1 MSDMTGNTA
10 LGGVDMDERSVE
22 AYLDSLILRGRTE
35 GTVQSYRGK
44 LQMLRAA
51 LPADGA
57 LNRETLES
65 WRRGM
70 SEAGYSPGTVNAAL
84 SVVNGYLA
92 FIGRKELQMERNAD
106 IAEPAAPELL
116 REEYIRLLQAA
127 RQLRRERAYM
137 LTKVFATTGLTVS
150 ELPRLTAQA
159 VEEGAVVSFPSGTRR
174 VSVVPR
180 CLREEL
186 LGFARRAGAMEGPIF
201 TTRGGAPLS
210 RTYVSDTIRALSSPA
225 RVEPEKCN
233 PRSLRRLYLATKSHL
248 EEGVAAFLAGAY
260 ERMLENEQLSVGWE
274 DPMFSFVQ
282 SARAGGI

>member
-1 MSDMTGNTA
+1 MRDKDGTY
-10 LGGVDMDERSVE
+10 LDEQAIE
-22 AYLDSLILRGRTE
+22 AYLDDLARRGRGA
-35 GTVQSYRGK
+35 GTIQAYRSK
-44 LQMLRAA
+44 LNSLLGA
-51 LPADGA
+51 LPEGGEIT
-57 LNRETLES
+57 RESLED
-65 WRRGM
+65 WRQGM
-70 SEAGYSPGTVNAAL
+70 AEAGYSTGTVNAAL
-84 SVVNGYLA
+84 SVVNGFLSFA
-92 FIGRKELQMERNAD
+92 GRRELQMQRGVP
-106 IAEPAAPELL
+106 EPEAAAPELR

-127 RQLRRERAYM
+127 KQLQRERAYM

-260 ERMLENEQLSVGWE
+260 
-274 DPMFSFVQ
+274 
-282 SARAGGI
+282 